1 MLYPKVKISD
11 EEKEVQLRNAIL
23 QLTTNRLK
31 YTPGLQNKGL
41 DKTLKKKKSSKI
53 LVLRSPKALIN

>member
-41 DKTLKKKKSSKI
+41 DKTLKKKNQ
-53 LVLRSPKALIN
+53 VRF